1 MIDTQNRPYYLFWAG
16 TRWLGTRL
24 DCISASIIGLSV
36 LCIVLLRHQI
46 SAGVA
51 GVAINQVFLLTSYFQ
66 VRRTPRWPL
75 VAPYSLHTVH
85 RAY

>member
-51 GVAINQVFLLTSYFQ
+51 GVAINQVYHHN
-66 VRRTPRWPL
+66 
-75 VAPYSLHTVH
+75 PYLSL
-85 RAY
+85 